1 MFVKTPSLTKY
12 LFPSLVWKK
21 NTDQKKIWITF
32 DDGPDEKVTP
42 YLIDI
47 LEKFNIKATFFII
60 GNQAKKYPELVKL
73 IINNGHKIG
82 NHSFSHLN
90 GFSTNNNKYL
100 EDVEQAKKYIDSDIF
115 RPPYGKITP
124 FQIKNLKKDFKII
137 MWDIMSWDFKENI
150 YPNKIYKNVI
160 DNVENGSIILFH
172 NNLKSY
178 NNLTNSLEIILEKLK
193 DKGYQFS
200 TTRYLYRSNLNNF
213 LLNFL

>member
-1 MFVKTPSLTKY
+1 MFIKTPSLTKY

-42 YLIDI
+42 YLIDV
-47 LEKFNIKATFFII
+47 LEKFGIKATFFII

-73 IINNGHKIG
+73 IISNGHKIG

-124 FQIKNLKKDFKII
+124 FQIKKLKKDFKII

-178 NNLTNSLEIILEKLK
+178 NNLKNSLEIILEKLK

-200 TTRYLYRSNLNNF
+200 TTW
-213 LLNFL
+213 

>member
-32 DDGPDEKVTP
+32 DDGPNEKVTP
-42 YLIDI
+42 YLINV
-47 LEKFNIKATFFII
+47 LEKFDIKATFFII

-124 FQIKNLKKDFKII
+124 LQIKNLKKDFKII

-178 NNLTNSLEIILEKLK
+178 NNLKNSLEIILEKLK

-200 TTRYLYRSNLNNF
+200 TTW
-213 LLNFL
+213 

>member
-42 YLIDI
+42 YLIDV
-47 LEKFNIKATFFII
+47 LEKFGIKATFFII

-150 YPNKIYKNVI
+150 SSNKIYKNVI

-178 NNLTNSLEIILEKLK
+178 NNLKNSLELILEKLK
-193 DKGYQFS
+193 EKGYQFS
-200 TTRYLYRSNLNNF
+200 TTW
-213 LLNFL
+213 

>member
-1 MFVKTPSLTKY
+1 
-12 LFPSLVWKK
+12 KK

-42 YLIDI
+42 YLIDV
-47 LEKFNIKATFFII
+47 LEKFDIKATFFII

-124 FQIKNLKKDFKII
+124 FQIKNLKKNFKII

-150 YPNKIYKNVI
+150 SSNKVYKNVI
-160 DNVENGSIILFH
+160 NNVENGSIILFH

-178 NNLTNSLEIILEKLK
+178 NNLKNSLEIILEKLK

-200 TTRYLYRSNLNNF
+200 TTW
-213 LLNFL
+213 

>member
-32 DDGPDEKVTP
+32 DDGPNEKVTP
-42 YLIDI
+42 YLIDV
-47 LEKFNIKATFFII
+47 LGKFDIKATFFII

-178 NNLTNSLEIILEKLK
+178 NNLKNSLEIILEKLK

-200 TTRYLYRSNLNNF
+200 TTW
-213 LLNFL
+213 

>member
-1 MFVKTPSLTKY
+1 MFVKTPSITKY

-21 NTDQKKIWITF
+21 NTYQKKIWITF

-42 YLIDI
+42 YLINV

-124 FQIKNLKKDFKII
+124 FQIKKLKKDFKII

-178 NNLTNSLEIILEKLK
+178 INLKNSLEIILEKLK
-193 DKGYQFS
+193 EKEYQFS
-200 TTRYLYRSNLNNF
+200 TTW
-213 LLNFL
+213 

>member
-21 NTDQKKIWITF
+21 NTYQKKIWITF

-42 YLIDI
+42 YLIDV
-47 LEKFNIKATFFII
+47 LGKFGIKATFFII

-178 NNLTNSLEIILEKLK
+178 NNLKNSLEIILEKLK

-200 TTRYLYRSNLNNF
+200 TTW
-213 LLNFL
+213 

>member
-1 MFVKTPSLTKY
+1 MFVKTPSIAKY

-42 YLIDI
+42 YLINV
-47 LEKFNIKATFFII
+47 LAEFNIKATFFII
-60 GNQAKKYPELVKL
+60 GNQAKKHPELVKL
-73 IINNGHKIG
+73 IINSGHKIG

-90 GFSTNNNKYL
+90 GFSTDNNKYL

-124 FQIKNLKKDFKII
+124 LQIKNLKKDFKII

-150 YPNKIYKNVI
+150 SSNKIYKNVI
-160 DNVENGSIILFH
+160 NNIENGSIILFH
-172 NNLKSY
+172 NNFKSY
-178 NNLTNSLEIILEKLK
+178 NNLKKSLKIILEKLK
-193 DKGYQFS
+193 EQEYQFS
-200 TTRYLYRSNLNNF
+200 TTW
-213 LLNFL
+213 

>member
-32 DDGPDEKVTP
+32 DDGPNEKVTP
-42 YLIDI
+42 YLINV
-47 LEKFNIKATFFII
+47 LEKFDIKATFFII

-115 RPPYGKITP
+115 RPPFGKITP

-150 YPNKIYKNVI
+150 SSNKIYKNVI

-178 NNLTNSLEIILEKLK
+178 NNLKNSLELILEKLK
-193 DKGYQFS
+193 EKGYQFS
-200 TTRYLYRSNLNNF
+200 STW
-213 LLNFL
+213 